1 MARPTL
7 PLGTFGSI
15 TTEEV
20 RPGVYRARTRFRDFD
35 GVTRQV
41 MATGRS
47 AAAATRE
54 LKAKI
59 ADRSAPTGDLISPD
73 MRDQPDGRGLAVA
86 VSRRATLRS
95 NHGERVPTDHRERHQ
110 PGNRQHPT
118 ARGISWTTGEADQV
132 AGLSQ
137 PTQED
142 EDGPQ
147 DDVRRGGHRR
157 CGAYQPGRLHLATSQ
172 PRRRT
177 SKRSRLRT
185 STPSA
190 PRWTLG

>member
-15 TTEEV
+15 VTEEV

-73 MRDQPDGRGLAVA
+73 MRVSQMADVWLSLYRAEQRSEVTTANEYQRIIANVINPAIGNIRLREASAGRLE
-86 VSRRATLRS
+86 T
-95 NHGERVPTDHRERHQ
+95 
-110 PGNRQHPT
+110 
-118 ARGISWTTGEADQV
+118 ADQV
-132 AGLSQ
+132 AGLSE

-147 DDVRRGGHRR
+147 NDV
-157 CGAYQPGRLHLATSQ
+157 
-172 PRRRT
+172 
-177 SKRSRLRT
+177 
-185 STPSA
+185 
-190 PRWTLG
+190 